1 MEFLKTLAPFAH
13 WGLRLS
19 LAATFIYHGLGKFP
33 PDGFSQGTGLP
44 LPVAWLVALGE
55 VGAGVALI
63 GGAVL
68 AKEILTR
75 LGGLI
80 VIVIMIGAIF
90 MVHLKNGF
98 SVSDGGYEFQLLM
111 LVTGLYF
118 LLKGNDV

>member
-33 PDGFSQGTGLP
+33 PDGFSKGTGLP

>member
-1 MEFLKTLAPFAH
+1 MTFLKSLAPYAH

-19 LAATFIYHGLGKFP
+19 VAATFIYHGIGKFP

-55 VGAGVALI
+55 VGAGAALI
-63 GGAVL
+63 GGAIL
-68 AKEILTR
+68 SREILTR

-80 VIVIMIGAIF
+80 VVVIMIGAIL

-98 SVSDGGYEFQLLM
+98 SVSNGGVEFQLLL

-118 LLKGNDV
+118 LLKGNDT